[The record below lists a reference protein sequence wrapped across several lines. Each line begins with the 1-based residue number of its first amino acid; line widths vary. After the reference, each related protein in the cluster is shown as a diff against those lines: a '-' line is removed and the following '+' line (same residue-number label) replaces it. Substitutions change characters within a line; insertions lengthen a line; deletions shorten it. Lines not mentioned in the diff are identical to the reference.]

1 MMPNTYGGHRYV
13 EVPEDVL
20 VQALHW
26 SRDSADAKSLD
37 AIAEAVRDAYPDM
50 TDEARHEARGILE
63 EAVQTDGPDSPSSWR
78 IALAEVKQIDRAT
91 ARGRAMD
98 ERQHARAGRV

>member
-1 MMPNTYGGHRYV
+1 MPNTYGGHRYV
-13 EVPEDVL
+13 EVPEDLL
-20 VQALHW
+20 VAALHW
-26 SRDSADAKSLD
+26 SRDASNEHQDNA
-37 AIAEAVRDAYPDM
+37 AEAVRDAYADM
-50 TDEARHEARGILE
+50 TDGARHEAREILE
-63 EAVQTDGPDSPSSWR
+63 HAVQADGPDSLASWR